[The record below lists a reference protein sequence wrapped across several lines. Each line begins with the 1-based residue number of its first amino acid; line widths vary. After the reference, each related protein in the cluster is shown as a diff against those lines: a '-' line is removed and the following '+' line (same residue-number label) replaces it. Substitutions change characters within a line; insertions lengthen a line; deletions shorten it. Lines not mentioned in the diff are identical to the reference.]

1 MLDNLTGLLLSIK
14 ITDILD
20 MGIVAF
26 LLYKLL
32 GFIRETRAQQL
43 FRGILLIILAFIL
56 SEVLDLSLLNWLLT
70 GLATVGIIA
79 VVILFQPE
87 IRRAL
92 EQIGRRGFLRGQFR
106 NLSKE
111 ESYATVHVLVD
122 AVDDFS
128 STRTGAL
135 IAIEQE
141 TMLNDIIETGVVI
154 DGEISV
160 RLLGNLFYEG
170 SPLHDGAVIIRG
182 NKVYAASCVLPL
194 TSRTSIGKNLGTR
207 HRAGVGLSEV
217 SDAFII
223 IVSEETGA
231 ISVAQN
237 GEFKRFLDLKTLE
250 KMLLD
255 IYIAPGDDRNL
266 LSRLVSRKQKTE
278 EKQSEPAEK

>member
-1 MLDNLTGLLLSIK
+1 MLDDLMGLLISIK

-20 MGIVAF
+20 ILIVAF

-32 GFIRETRAQQL
+32 EFIKETRAQQL
-43 FRGILLIILAFIL
+43 FRGILLVIGAFIA
-56 SEVLDLSLLNWLLT
+56 SELFNLYLLNWLLT
-70 GLATVGIIA
+70 GLVTVGLIA
-79 VVILFQPE
+79 IVILFQPE

-92 EQIGRRGFLRGQFR
+92 EQIGRRGVIRGQFR
-106 NLSKE
+106 NIGKE
-111 ESYATVHVLVD
+111 ELYATVHKLVD
-122 AVDDFS
+122 AIDDFS

-135 IAIEQE
+135 IAIERE
-141 TMLNDIIETGVVI
+141 TMLNDIIETGVTV
-154 DGEISV
+154 DAEISV

-182 NKVYAASCVLPL
+182 IRICAASCVLPL
-194 TSRTSIGKNLGTR
+194 TSRASIGKNLGTR

-237 GEFKRFLDLKTLE
+237 GTLRRFLDLKTLE
-250 KMLLD
+250 KMLLE
-255 IYIAPGDDRNL
+255 IYIDSGESKDVFSIFRNL
-266 LSRLVSRKQKTE
+266 KGGRS
-278 EKQSEPAEK
+278 SE

>member
-14 ITDILD
+14 ITDIIDIL
-20 MGIVAF
+20 IVAYI
-26 LLYKLL
+26 LYTLL
-32 GFIRETRAQQL
+32 GKIQETRAQQL
-43 FRGILLIILAFIL
+43 FRGILLIVAIFLA
-56 SEVLDLSLLNWLLT
+56 SELFNLSLLNWLLT
-70 GLATVGIIA
+70 RLITVGLIG
-79 VVILFQPE
+79 VIVIFQPE

-92 EQIGRRGFLRGQFR
+92 EQIGRRGTVTSWFR
-106 NLSKE
+106 DVGKDEL
-111 ESYATVHVLVD
+111 YATVHKLVD

-135 IAIEQE
+135 IVIERE
-141 TMLNDIIETGVVI
+141 TMLNDIIESGVIV
-154 DGEISV
+154 DAEISV

-182 NKVYAASCVLPL
+182 IRIHAASCVLPL
-194 TSRTSIGKNLGTR
+194 TNKTNIGKNLGTR

-231 ISVAQN
+231 ISVARN
-237 GEFKRFLDLKTLE
+237 GTLRRFLDLKTLE

-255 IYIAPGDDRNL
+255 IYLPSGDDNDSIV
-266 LSRLVSRKQKTE
+266 SRLLKGGKKHE
-278 EKQSEPAEK
+278 

>member
-1 MLDNLTGLLLSIK
+1 MLDNLVGVLFSIK
-14 ITDILD
+14 ITDVLD
-20 MGIVAF
+20 MAIVAF

-32 GFIRETRAQQL
+32 EFIKETRAQQL
-43 FRGILLIILAFIL
+43 FRGILLIVGAFIL
-56 SEVLDLSLLNWLLT
+56 SEVLDLALLNWLLT
-70 GLATVGIIA
+70 GLVTVGLIA

-92 EQIGRRGFLRGQFR
+92 EQIGRRGVVMGTFR
-106 NLSKE
+106 DLGKE
-111 ESYATVHVLVD
+111 ELYATVHKIVD

-135 IAIEQE
+135 MVIERE
-141 TMLNDIIETGVVI
+141 TMLNDIIETGVIV
-154 DGEISV
+154 DAEISV

-182 NKVYAASCVLPL
+182 IRIHAASCVLPL
-194 TSRTSIGKNLGTR
+194 TDRASIGKNLGTR

-217 SDAFII
+217 CDAFVI

-237 GEFKRFLDLKTLE
+237 GTLRRFLDLKTLE

-255 IYIAPGDDRNL
+255 IYIPAGDERSLFGRIKNL
-266 LSRLVSRKQKTE
+266 KGGKA
-278 EKQSEPAEK
+278 K

>member
-1 MLDNLTGLLLSIK
+1 MLEDLMGLLISIRV
-14 ITDILD
+14 TDVVDII
-20 MGIVAF
+20 IVAF

-32 GFIRETRAQQL
+32 EFIKETRAQQL
-43 FRGILLIILAFIL
+43 FRGILLIVAAFIA
-56 SEVLDLSLLNWLLT
+56 SEVFNLSLLNWLLK

-92 EQIGRRGFLRGQFR
+92 EQLGRRGIISGQFR
-106 NLSKE
+106 DLSKE
-111 ESYATVHVLVD
+111 ERYATVHILVD

-128 STRTGAL
+128 STKTGAL
-135 IAIEQE
+135 IVIEQE
-141 TMLNDIIETGVVI
+141 ITLTDIIETGVVI
-154 DGEISV
+154 DGEMSV

-194 TSRTSIGKNLGTR
+194 TNRQNIGKNLGTR
-207 HRAGVGLSEV
+207 HRAGVGISEV
-217 SDAFII
+217 SDALVI

-231 ISVAQN
+231 ISVVRN
-237 GEFKRFLDLKTLE
+237 GKLSRFLDLKSLE

-255 IYIAPGDDRNL
+255 IYIPSEEDKGL
-266 LSRLVSRKQKTE
+266 FSKLKVRKGAQTE
-278 EKQSEPAEK
+278 